1 MKHNNGL
8 LILVAGAV
16 ALGGCVAAVAPKQL
30 VSARAAYQRASN
42 GVTAQVAPAE
52 LHVAHQALSRAE
64 QSFLDD
70 PESYRTRDLSYVAER
85 RTQLAEAAASII
97 LEQRTQAQAGIAYQN
112 TQGQIVAET
121 TQELDQTRTALAA
134 SQQRGQVTAG
144 QLSAEQ
150 QARIAADQRTAAAQ
164 AARIAADQ
172 RTAAALAALAGLASV
187 QESPRGMIITLSGSL
202 LFASN
207 QATLLPEALARLGQV
222 AEALLATRERR
233 LSVEGHTDSR
243 GSESDNLDLSQRRA
257 DAVRS
262 YLVQRG
268 YEIDLIHARGIG
280 EGQPIADNGGAEGRA
295 NNRRVEIIIERDP
308 SASGSLIR

>member
-150 QARIAADQRTAAAQ
+150 QARIAADQRTAAA
-164 AARIAADQ
+164 
-172 RTAAALAALAGLASV
+172 LAALAGLASV